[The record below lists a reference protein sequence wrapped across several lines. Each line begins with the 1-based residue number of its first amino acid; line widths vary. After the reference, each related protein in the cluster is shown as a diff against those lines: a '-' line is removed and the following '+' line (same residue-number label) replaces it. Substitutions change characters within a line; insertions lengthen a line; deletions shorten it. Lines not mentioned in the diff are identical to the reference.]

1 MGGEGPT
8 PTPLTAP
15 SRPGKVR
22 RKWAKGE
29 RPAAESQPQGRE
41 GEELNLGGEGP
52 PGSRVDKAPGPYAR
66 TPRRDSVSPAE
77 YSGIIQ
83 QSGGTEVGETVP

>member
-1 MGGEGPT
+1 MNPLPCTEVGGWVGRAPGG

-15 SRPGKVR
+15 ARPGKVR

-41 GEELNLGGEGP
+41 DEELNLGGEGTL
-52 PGSRVDKAPGPYAR
+52 GSWVDKAPGPYAR
-66 TPRRDSVSPAE
+66 RPRR
-77 YSGIIQ
+77 
-83 QSGGTEVGETVP
+83 